1 MEWKVKQIRFLLKYP
16 VYKFFKNR
24 SKYIS
29 NQNFLILASLLIA
42 VVSSAAA
49 IFLKWLIHT
58 VEGFSQNTQ
67 FIELQYKN
75 IFFPAIGILLS
86 LIFVRY
92 IMRLPILEKGL
103 ASIIYKVNY
112 KHGDIEGHHTY
123 AHLITSALTVGF
135 GGSVGVEAPIALT
148 GSALGS
154 NVAKRLFVSQQEK
167 NLLLACGAAAGIS
180 AIFNCPVAAVI
191 FSFEVILSRA
201 TVSAFI
207 PLMIASATAALI
219 NGLFYQ
225 GQLIQFQS
233 HGWNLSAIPWYI
245 VLGVLAGLLSAYTIQ
260 MIYHLEHRFGNTKL
274 KINKALTQGGIVGVL
289 ILFFPMLYG
298 EGYSIINTILAGD
311 IDKYLQNIKIGQTIS
326 YDALFL
332 LMILLT
338 LLLKPVAAAFTVSSG
353 GNGGVFA
360 PSLFNGALLGLLL
373 SRAIN
378 LSGISH
384 LNELNFVICGMAG
397 VLSGVL
403 SAPLTGIFM
412 IAEVSGGY
420 SMFIPL
426 MLVSALSF
434 FVTRFIEPNSI
445 YTKRLAAQG
454 LLNNHNKENEL
465 LKSFSVRC
473 ILETDFQVIQP
484 EQSLREA
491 LVKLSQSR
499 RNLFPVVT
507 RSQKLVGILTLDDLK
522 QHLFKPEAYD
532 RIKVKDLM
540 QALPEEVELDQSLID
555 VKAIFEA
562 HPDMWNIPVTH
573 ENKYAGF
580 ISKSSFLNKYKD
592 LMQDL
597 LEHESR

>member
-1 MEWKVKQIRFLLKYP
+1 
-16 VYKFFKNR
+16 
-24 SKYIS
+24 
-29 NQNFLILASLLIA
+29 
-42 VVSSAAA
+42 
-49 IFLKWLIHT
+49 
-58 VEGFSQNTQ
+58 
-67 FIELQYKN
+67 
-75 IFFPAIGILLS
+75 
-86 LIFVRY
+86 
-92 IMRLPILEKGL
+92 MRLPALEKGL

-180 AIFNCPVAAVI
+180 AIFNCPVAAII

-225 GQLIQFQS
+225 GQLIQFQP
-233 HGWNLSAIPWYI
+233 HGWNQGAIPWYI
-245 VLGVLAGLLSAYTIQ
+245 LLGILAGLLSAYTIQ
-260 MIYHLEHRFGNTKL
+260 VIYHLEHRFGNTKL

-311 IDKYLQNIKIGQTIS
+311 IDKYLKNISLGENLS
-326 YDALFL
+326 YDVLFL
-332 LMILLT
+332 LVVLVT

-378 LSGISH
+378 LSGLTQ
-384 LNELNFVICGMAG
+384 LNELNFVVCGMAG

-420 SMFIPL
+420 GMFIPL

-445 YTKRLAAQG
+445 YTKRLAALG
-454 LLNNHNKENEL
+454 LLSNQNKENDL
-465 LKSFSVRC
+465 LETFSVRC
-473 ILETDFQVIQP
+473 ILETDFQEVQP
-484 EQSLREA
+484 EQSLREV
-491 LVKLSQSR
+491 LVKLSQSK

-507 RSQKLVGILTLDDLK
+507 RNKKLVGILTLEDIK

-540 QALPEEVELDQSLID
+540 QQIPKELELDQKLNE
-555 VKAIFEA
+555 VKTIFDT
-562 HPDMWNIPVTH
+562 HPDLWNIPVTQ
-573 ENKYAGF
+573 ENKYVGF

-597 LEHESR
+597 LQAEGN